1 MPKKPNNQQKALQQ
15 RLADNLAKYAD
26 DNARRA
32 AILRKNA
39 QRCVL
44 FCNTL
49 HFHRTHKHFFSSS
62 RAVKLATQAL
72 NAVRELSALEDAMAS
87 EAPDVR
93 PSFVASPR
101 HSLKNVEETLG
112 AVVDECG
119 KSK

>member
-1 MPKKPNNQQKALQQ
+1 
-15 RLADNLAKYAD
+15 
-26 DNARRA
+26 
-32 AILRKNA
+32 
-39 QRCVL
+39 
-44 FCNTL
+44 
-49 HFHRTHKHFFSSS
+49 
-62 RAVKLATQAL
+62 
-72 NAVRELSALEDAMAS
+72 MAS